1 MKTNVLN
8 FSGALAAGLTL
19 YATAAA
25 GQPVVTGTSGEWAH
39 RSSVTVQGSGFGSKA
54 TAAPVVWDDCSGNAP
69 GDKWSGWLPSRG
81 DAESIVQYRSAPFRN
96 VGAPHGRVNR
106 FLAGATSGPCG
117 YDCGYNVMVY
127 KIRQGFSRPAYS
139 YITYYLRADP
149 AWVFGGDNNF
159 KMGDWAAGS
168 EPYTGGNWYLTQM
181 PAITSAMDGNGA
193 WAAALPSGTVWGG
206 AMTNLHSQWVKVE
219 IEARWSDGSDGRYRV
234 WDNGRQV
241 INYSGPTDPLSGGQR
256 VDGIGGY
263 ARMQNPN
270 NFRYFADLYVDYTL
284 ARVMLGNAS
293 TFSASTR
300 REVQVPTSWSGNS
313 VTVSVNL
320 AAFGQGQTAYV
331 YVVDANG
338 NVNSN
343 GFPITVGGGSGSG
356 GGTPPPTPPATPPA
370 APSNV
375 RIVTP

>member
-69 GDKWSGWLPSRG
+69 ADKWSGWLPSRG
-81 DAESIVQYRSAPFRN
+81 DAQSIVQYRSAPFRN

-181 PAITSAMDGNGA
+181 PAITSAMDANGA

-219 IEARWSDGSDGRYRV
+219 IEARWSDGSDGRYPVLGQRAASHQLQRA
-234 WDNGRQV
+234 DRPTERRAARGRHWWICPDAESQQL
-241 INYSGPTDPLSGGQR
+241 PLFRGSVRRLHTCPRDAGQR
-256 VDGIGGY
+256 VDV
-263 ARMQNPN
+263 
-270 NFRYFADLYVDYTL
+270 FCVDE
-284 ARVMLGNAS
+284 
-293 TFSASTR
+293 TR
-300 REVQVPTSWSGNS
+300 SSG
-313 VTVSVNL
+313 THL
-320 AAFGQGQTAYV
+320 
-331 YVVDANG
+331 VVWQ
-338 NVNSN
+338 
-343 GFPITVGGGSGSG
+343 
-356 GGTPPPTPPATPPA
+356 
-370 APSNV
+370 
-375 RIVTP
+375 